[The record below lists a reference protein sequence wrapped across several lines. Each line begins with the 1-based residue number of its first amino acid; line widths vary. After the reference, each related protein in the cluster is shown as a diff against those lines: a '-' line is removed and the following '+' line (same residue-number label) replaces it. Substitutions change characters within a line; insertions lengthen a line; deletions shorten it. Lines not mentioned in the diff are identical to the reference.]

1 MPRSRAPVR
10 AREFNPPGHTRKFGS
25 TVPRTTLAEREFPLD
40 PQRGLLQHRDMP
52 RLFAVGRDTRVNA
65 LLGTG
70 HFLSHYYQL
79 CLPPVF
85 IAWQKTFGVSFAQL
99 GLAMAVMAASTA
111 ILQTPMGFLVD
122 RYGARKFLVGGTL
135 TMALSVAA
143 MALATSYWQ
152 IVVLALLSGCGNS
165 VIHPADYSILSGSI
179 DRARLGRSFAFHT
192 FVGNIGF
199 AAAPPATAALTV
211 LLGWRG
217 ALLAV
222 GLVGVPVV
230 LTILW
235 QSRILVDQRRE
246 PREHAASAPSGMR
259 MLLSRSVMMFFLFFL
274 VSAAAGAGIQ
284 SWLITIL
291 HRTYAIPIAAA
302 SSALTGWMAGSICGV
317 LVGGWVADRTD
328 RHLPFVVALTTG
340 AAAVLLWVAS
350 VPMAELT
357 TLGVLFA
364 GGLMM
369 GASRTPRDVM
379 VKDAAPPGQIGKVFG
394 FVSSGMSLGGA
405 IMPVPY
411 GMIIDSGRP
420 RLVLVVVAGLLM
432 ASLFCAGGARLRL
445 RRPVVAAPA
454 E

>member
-1 MPRSRAPVR
+1 ML
-10 AREFNPPGHTRKFGS
+10 KFPS
-25 TVPRTTLAEREFPLD
+25 F
-40 PQRGLLQHRDMP
+40 
-52 RLFAVGRDTRVNA
+52 GRDTRVNA

-85 IAWQKTFGVSFAQL
+85 IAWQKTFDVSFAEL
-99 GLAMAVMAASTA
+99 GLAMAAMSAATA

-122 RYGARKFLVGGTL
+122 RYGSRPFLVAGTA

-143 MALATSYWQ
+143 MSFATSYWQ
-152 IVVLALLSGCGNS
+152 IVALALLSGCGNS

-179 DRARLGRSFAFHT
+179 DRERLGRSFAFHT

-199 AAAPPATAALTV
+199 AVAPPATAALTL

-217 ALLAV
+217 ALLLV
-222 GLVGVPVV
+222 GLLGVPVV

-235 QSRILVDQRRE
+235 QSRILIDQRRA
-246 PREHAASAPSGMR
+246 PRQHASAAPSGIR
-259 MLLSRSVMMFFLFFL
+259 MLLSRSVVMFFAFFMI
-274 VSAAAGAGIQ
+274 SAAAGAGIQ

-291 HRTYAIPIAAA
+291 HRTYGMPLAAA
-302 SSALTGWMAGSICGV
+302 SSALTGWMVGSICGV
-317 LVGGWVADRTD
+317 LLGGWIADRTD

-340 AAAVLLWVAS
+340 AAGILLWVGI
-350 VPMAELT
+350 VPMADLMT
-357 TLGVLFA
+357 VGVLFV
-364 GGLMM
+364 GGVMM

-405 IMPVPY
+405 IMPVLY

-420 RLVLVVVAGLLM
+420 QLVLVVVAALLM
-432 ASLFCAGGARLRL
+432 ASLFCAGGARIRF
-445 RRPVVAAPA
+445 RRPVVPAPA

>member
-1 MPRSRAPVR
+1 ML
-10 AREFNPPGHTRKFGS
+10 KF
-25 TVPRTTLAEREFPLD
+25 PAL
-40 PQRGLLQHRDMP
+40 
-52 RLFAVGRDTRVNA
+52 GRDARVNA

-85 IAWQKTFGVSFAQL
+85 IAWQKTFGVSFAEL
-99 GLAMAVMAASTA
+99 GLAMAAMATATA

-122 RYGARKFLVGGTL
+122 RYGARPFLVAGTA
-135 TMALSVAA
+135 TMALSVSG

-152 IVVLALLSGCGNS
+152 IVLLALLSGCGNS
-165 VIHPADYSILSGSI
+165 VIHPADYAILSGSI

-199 AAAPPATAALTV
+199 AAAPPATAALSLV
-211 LLGWRG
+211 LGWRD
-217 ALLAV
+217 ALLLV
-222 GLVGVPVV
+222 GLLGVPVV

-235 QSRILVDQRRE
+235 QSRILIDQRHQ
-246 PREHAASAPSGMR
+246 PRETATAAAASSGVR
-259 MLLSRSVMMFFLFFL
+259 MLMSRSVMMFFAFFM

-284 SWLITIL
+284 SWLITVL
-291 HRTYAIPIAAA
+291 HRTHGLPIAAA
-302 SSALTGWMAGSICGV
+302 SSALTGWMVGSICGV
-317 LVGGWVADRTD
+317 LLGGWVADRTD
-328 RHLPFVVALTTG
+328 HHLPFVVVLTTG
-340 AAAVLLWVAS
+340 AAAVLLWVGL
-350 VPMAELT
+350 VPMAEAAT
-357 TLGVLFA
+357 VAVLFV
-364 GGLMM
+364 GGAMT

-411 GMIIDSGRP
+411 GMIIDAGRP
-420 RLVLVVVAGLLM
+420 RMVLVVVAALLM
-432 ASLFCAGGARLRL
+432 ASLLCAGGARFRP
-445 RRPVVAAPA
+445 RRPVVVMPA

>member
-1 MPRSRAPVR
+1 MRRGATDG
-10 AREFNPPGHTRKFGS
+10 F
-25 TVPRTTLAEREFPLD
+25 TLDRN
-40 PQRGLLQHRDMP
+40 RRLLQHRRMLKFP
-52 RLFAVGRDTRVNA
+52 AFGRATRVNA
-65 LLGTG
+65 LLGAG

-85 IAWQKTFGVSFAQL
+85 VAWQHTFGVSFAEL

-111 ILQTPMGFLVD
+111 LLQTPMGFLVD
-122 RYGARKFLVGGTL
+122 RYGARPFLVGGTL
-135 TMALSVAA
+135 TMALSVSA
-143 MALATSYWQ
+143 MSFATSYCQ
-152 IVVLALLSGCGNS
+152 IVALALLSGIGNS
-165 VIHPADYSILSGSI
+165 VIHPADYSILSGSV

-199 AAAPPATAALTV
+199 AVAPPATAALSL

-217 ALLAV
+217 ALMLV
-222 GLVGVPVV
+222 GFLGVPVV

-235 QSRILVDQRRE
+235 QSRILSDQRRE
-246 PREHAASAPSGMR
+246 APARAAPAAAGVR
-259 MLLSRSVMMFFLFFL
+259 MLLSRSVMMFFAFFM
-274 VSAAAGAGIQ
+274 VSSMAGAGIQ

-291 HRTYAIPIAAA
+291 HRSYGTPVAAA
-302 SSALTGWMAGSICGV
+302 SSALTGWMVGAICGV
-317 LVGGWVADRTD
+317 LLGGWVADRTD
-328 RHLPFVVALTTG
+328 RHLPFVIALTTG
-340 AAAVLLWVAS
+340 AAMILLWVGL
-350 VPMAELT
+350 VPMLELT
-357 TLGVLFA
+357 TVAVLFV
-364 GGLMM
+364 GGLMT

-432 ASLFCAGGARLRL
+432 ASLFCAGGARIRL

>member
-1 MPRSRAPVR
+1 ML
-10 AREFNPPGHTRKFGS
+10 KF
-25 TVPRTTLAEREFPLD
+25 PAF
-40 PQRGLLQHRDMP
+40 
-52 RLFAVGRDTRVNA
+52 GRDARVNV

-85 IAWQKTFGVSFAQL
+85 IAWQHTFGVSFAKL
-99 GLAMAVMAASTA
+99 GLVMAVMSASTA
-111 ILQTPMGFLVD
+111 LLQTPMGFLVD
-122 RYGARKFLVGGTL
+122 RYGARLFLVGGTL
-135 TMALSVAA
+135 TMALSVSA
-143 MALATSYWQ
+143 MSFAGSYWQ
-152 IVVLALLSGCGNS
+152 IVGLALLSGVGNS

-192 FVGNIGF
+192 FVGSIGF
-199 AAAPPATAALTV
+199 AVAPPVTAALTL

-217 ALLAV
+217 ALLLV
-222 GLVGVPVV
+222 GSLGVPVV
-230 LTILW
+230 LAILW
-235 QSRILVDQRRE
+235 QSRILIDQRRA
-246 PREHAASAPSGMR
+246 PREHVATARSSGVR
-259 MLLSRSVMMFFLFFL
+259 MLLSPAVMMFFAFFM
-274 VSAAAGAGIQ
+274 VSSMAGAGIQ

-291 HRTYAIPIAAA
+291 HRAYEMPIAAA
-302 SSALTGWMAGSICGV
+302 SSALTGWMVGSICGV
-317 LVGGWVADRTD
+317 LLGGWVADRTD
-328 RHLPFVVALTTG
+328 RHLPFVVILTIG
-340 AAAVLLWVAS
+340 AAATLLWVGI
-350 VPMAELT
+350 VPMAQLMT
-357 TLGVLFA
+357 VAVLFV
-364 GGLMM
+364 GGLMT

-420 RLVLVVVAGLLM
+420 QLVLVVVAVLLM
-432 ASLFCAGGARLRL
+432 ASLLCAGGARIRF